1 MKPTDQAPNSRAAG
15 SGANRIFVVDGS
27 ALLFRSHFV
36 FLRRPLTT
44 SRGEQV
50 GALFGFL
57 TTLLALIREEEA
69 THVAVVFDPAGPTMR
84 HEIFPEYKANRPE
97 TPPELS
103 AQFPMAHRL
112 LESMGMKPLVEN
124 GVEADD
130 LIGSLADQATARG
143 WEAIIVSSDKDFAQ
157 LIGGDIRQFIPPRGR
172 EPAQWVGAEEVAGKW
187 GVRPDQ
193 FIDYL
198 ALTGDSSDNI
208 PGVKGVGPKT
218 AAKLLQEFGS
228 MAALYERLE
237 EVTPEGVRK
246 KLAAGR
252 ETADLS
258 RDLVRIRTDL
268 EVASAQTFAV
278 GDPASRGT
286 FRAFLQEMEFHG
298 LLRRIFGDA
307 NAESAGQAQLAFG
320 PAAQAAPA
328 AVSVER
334 DPTQVAGDWNQ
345 GYALIDSA
353 EALRSVLENYP
364 RRGDDLPPLSIDT
377 ETDGIAPLT
386 AKLVGLSFGWEPGKA
401 WYVPI
406 GHEEEPRVA
415 LEAVQSAFGPLLAD
429 SQVTKLGQNLKFD
442 LHILRR
448 HGLEVGGPLWDTM
461 VASYVR
467 DPEARHSLDGLA
479 QEFLGHEMIP
489 ISALIGRGRK
499 QTTMDTIPPAQA
511 VAYACEDAD
520 AVLRLW
526 PLLKRRVADVGAREL
541 FTDLEMPLLPV
552 LLDMEAAGIYLDGAM
567 LDAMSHELAGEMV
580 RLEKDIH
587 RLGEEEFNINSPKQL
602 QVILFEKLKLPAK
615 RRTKTGYSTGQ
626 EVLEELA
633 GLHPLPAKILEY
645 RQLTKLQSTYV
656 EALPKMV
663 LEETGR
669 IHASFHQTVTA
680 TGRLSSSNPN
690 LQNIPIRT
698 PMGRRIRR
706 AFAAQGERCLLSAD
720 YSQIELRMLAHLSG
734 DPHLVEAFRKGA
746 DIHRATAARI
756 FGVAEEAVD
765 REMRDRAKTIN
776 FGILYG
782 MGAQR
787 LAREQGIAV
796 KEASAFIASYFEK
809 LPGVKTY
816 VEGCVGTAR
825 SRGYAETILGRR
837 RYLPNLQSKH
847 HGDRSSAERMAVN
860 TPVQGSAADLIKRAM
875 VSLHARLKSEFPDV
889 RLLLQVHDELVF
901 ELPSAQAEAVAEL
914 VNHEMASVF
923 ELAVPLTVDQGWGRT
938 WYDAH
943 N

>member
-1 MKPTDQAPNSRAAG
+1 MKPTDQAPNSGQDG
-15 SGANRIFVVDGS
+15 SAANRLFVVDGS
-27 ALLFRSHFV
+27 ALLFRSHFA

-44 SRGEQV
+44 SRGEHV

-69 THVAVVFDPAGPTMR
+69 THVAVVFDPAGPTLR
-84 HEIFPEYKANRPE
+84 HKIFPEYKANRPE

-112 LESMGMKPLVEN
+112 LESMGMKPLVQD

-130 LIGSLADQATARG
+130 LIGSLAESATARG

-157 LIGGDIRQFIPPRGR
+157 LIGGGIRQFIPPRGR
-172 EPAQWVGAEEVAGKW
+172 EPAQWMEAEEVAGRW
-187 GVRPDQ
+187 GVRPEQ

-218 AAKLLQEFGS
+218 ASRLLQDFES
-228 MAALYERLE
+228 LRALYERLD
-237 EVTPEGVRK
+237 EVKPEGLRT
-246 KLAAGR
+246 KLATGR
-252 ETADLS
+252 AAADLS

-268 EVASAQTFAV
+268 EVAGAEAFAV
-278 GDPASRGT
+278 GDPATRST

-298 LLRRIFGDA
+298 LIRRIFDE
-307 NAESAGQAQLAFG
+307 AEGEPAGQAQLAF
-320 PAAQAAPA
+320 AAAAPA
-328 AVSVER
+328 AKGGDR

-345 GYALIDSA
+345 GYRLIESP
-353 EALRSVLENYP
+353 EALRSALRDYP
-364 RRGDDLPPLSIDT
+364 HRGDEVPPLSIDT
-377 ETDGIAPLT
+377 ETDSTAPLS
-386 AKLVGLSFGWEPGKA
+386 ARLVGLSFGWEPGRA

-406 GHEEEPRVA
+406 GHDEGPRVA
-415 LEAVQSAFGPLLAD
+415 LGEVQSALGPILAD
-429 SQVTKLGQNLKFD
+429 RSITKLGQNLKFD

-448 HGLEVGGPLWDTM
+448 HGLEVRGPLWDTM

-489 ISALIGRGRK
+489 ISALIGRGRN
-499 QTTMDTIPPAQA
+499 QTTMNTIAPATA
-511 VAYACEDAD
+511 AAYACEDAD

-526 PLLKRRVADVGAREL
+526 PVLDRRVADVGAREL

-567 LDAMSHELAGEMV
+567 LEAMSHEFAGEMV
-580 RLEKDIH
+580 RLEREIH

-602 QVILFEKLKLPAK
+602 QVILFEKLKLPVK

-663 LEETGR
+663 SDQTGR

-720 YSQIELRMLAHLSG
+720 YSQIELRLLAHLSG

-756 FGVAEEAVD
+756 FGRPEEEVD
-765 REMRDRAKTIN
+765 RDMRDRAKTIN

-787 LAREQGIAV
+787 LAREQGITV

-809 LPGVKTY
+809 LPGVKAY
-816 VEGCVGTAR
+816 VEGCIGTAR

-837 RYLPNLQSKH
+837 RYLPKLQSKH

-875 VSLHARLKSEFPDV
+875 VSLHARLKREEPDV
-889 RLLLQVHDELVF
+889 QLLLQVHDELVF
-901 ELPSAQAEAVAEL
+901 ELPSAKAEAVAEL
-914 VNHEMASVF
+914 VSEEMASVL
-923 ELAVPLTVDQGWGRT
+923 ELAVPLTVDEGWGRT

-943 N
+943 S